1 MSKQEQTLISIY
13 KRMSS
18 AEIRSRLAGTGL
30 IPLARGVAENELQQR
45 LARAD
50 ADRTGATASPPEA
63 PPERRFANTAITLL
77 LVGVVVLSLLAG
89 SALLFPQYAKLIWAA
104 TIFVL
109 AISVCKAFPLFG
121 KIVGGLLLASPLA
134 IFAVLIHKQSVQHW
148 GAGEALLIYLVAI
161 VYSGICLAL
170 GAVMYGAANK
180 ATIVRST

>member
-1 MSKQEQTLISIY
+1 MSSKQEQTLISIY

-45 LARAD
+45 LARGD
-50 ADRTGATASPPEA
+50 AAASTASPPQA
-63 PPERRFANTAITLL
+63 PPRRSSANTAITLV
-77 LVGVVVLSLLAG
+77 LVGGVVLSLLAG

-104 TIFVL
+104 TIFVV
-109 AISVCKAFPLFG
+109 AISVSKAFPLFG

-134 IFAVLIHKQSVQHW
+134 IFAVLIYKQSVQHW

-170 GAVMYGAANK
+170 GAAMYGAANE
-180 ATIVRST
+180 ATIARST

>member
-1 MSKQEQTLISIY
+1 MSTKQEQTLISLY

-45 LARAD
+45 LARAIV
-50 ADRTGATASPPEA
+50 SPPETR
-63 PPERRFANTAITLL
+63 PKRGVANTVITLL
-77 LVGVVVLSLLAG
+77 LVGVLVVSLLAG

-104 TIFVL
+104 TIFVV
-109 AISVCKAFPLFG
+109 AISVSKAFPLFG
-121 KIVGGLLLASPLA
+121 KVVGGMLLASPLA
-134 IFAVLIHKQSVQHW
+134 IFAVLIHEHSVQHW

-161 VYSGICLAL
+161 VYSGIGLAL
-170 GAVMYGAANK
+170 GAVMYNAANE